1 MQTRSPSLPGPAPRV
16 GTERLRRWSRSRE
29 AAPRLEPRAGARA
42 RADLAGRRDAA
53 ATWRVRR
60 GPSPRL
66 RPVFLAVA
74 FAILLPSFGCKRE
87 TPPAPRP
94 RLTLLGAVSVQDLT
108 APDDAPARLDV
119 EGLERALRAR
129 LLATGLFAVEAAD
142 AGAPSGVTRVEV
154 RAAVDNAE
162 VADNGLARAHVL
174 VRLETRP
181 EGAPGAISEAL
192 EGAGEEKYTVPRPSK
207 PGVLGPGA
215 SHALYDG
222 LVRRVAGDLVSELAA
237 RRRLRQGAPEALR
250 AALTGDAGELRIEA
264 IRAVGERHLASE
276 AAALLPLLDDPDEPT
291 RDAALGALI
300 ALGDR
305 RAVTALTRSR
315 SLRDRRELSKI
326 IEAVS
331 MLGGQE
337 ADDYLSFLA
346 GSHDDEE
353 IRAEATAA
361 RARLLRRADAAAKGP

>member
-1 MQTRSPSLPGPAPRV
+1 MV
-16 GTERLRRWSRSRE
+16 
-29 AAPRLEPRAGARA
+29 
-42 RADLAGRRDAA
+42 
-53 ATWRVRR
+53 
-60 GPSPRL
+60 
-66 RPVFLAVA
+66 

-87 TPPAPRP
+87 PPPVPKP
-94 RLTLLGAVSVQDLT
+94 RLTLLGAVSVRDLT
-108 APDDAPARLDV
+108 PPDEAPARLDV

-142 AGAPSGVTRVEV
+142 AGAPNGVTRVEV

-162 VADNGLARAHVL
+162 VAEKGLARAHVL

-181 EGAPGAISEAL
+181 EGVPGAISEEL
-192 EGAGEEKYTVPRPSK
+192 EGAGEEKYAVPRPSK
-207 PGVLGPGA
+207 PGVPGPGA
-215 SHALYDG
+215 PHTLYDG
-222 LVRRVAGDLVSELAA
+222 LVRRVAGDLFSELAA
-237 RRRLRQGAPEALR
+237 RRHLRQGAPEALR
-250 AALTGDAGELRIEA
+250 AALTADGGELRIEA

-276 AAALLPLLDDPDEPT
+276 ASVLLPLLDDPDEPT

-315 SLRDRRELSKI
+315 SLHDRRELSKI

-331 MLGGQE
+331 ILGGQE

-361 RARLLRRADAAAKGP
+361 RARLLRRADATAKGP

>member
-1 MQTRSPSLPGPAPRV
+1 L
-16 GTERLRRWSRSRE
+16 GTVSVR
-29 AAPRLEPRAGARA
+29 
-42 RADLAGRRDAA
+42 DL
-53 ATWRVRR
+53 
-60 GPSPRL
+60 
-66 RPVFLAVA
+66 
-74 FAILLPSFGCKRE
+74 
-87 TPPAPRP
+87 TPP
-94 RLTLLGAVSVQDLT
+94 DE
-108 APDDAPARLDV
+108 APARLDV

-129 LLATGLFAVEAAD
+129 LLATGLFAVEVAD
-142 AGAPSGVTRVEV
+142 AGAPNGVTRVEV

-162 VADNGLARAHVL
+162 VADKGLARAHVI

-181 EGAPGAISEAL
+181 EGAPGAISEEL
-192 EGAGEEKYTVPRPSK
+192 EGAGEEKYTVSRPSK
-207 PGVLGPGA
+207 PGVSGPGA

-222 LVRRVAGDLVSELAA
+222 LVRRVAGDLFSDLAA

-250 AALTGDAGELRIEA
+250 AALAADGGELRIEA

-276 AAALLPLLDDPDEPT
+276 ASTLLPLLDDPDEAT
-291 RDAALGALI
+291 RDAALGAFI

-315 SLRDRRELSKI
+315 SLHDRRELSKI

-331 MLGGQE
+331 ILGGQE